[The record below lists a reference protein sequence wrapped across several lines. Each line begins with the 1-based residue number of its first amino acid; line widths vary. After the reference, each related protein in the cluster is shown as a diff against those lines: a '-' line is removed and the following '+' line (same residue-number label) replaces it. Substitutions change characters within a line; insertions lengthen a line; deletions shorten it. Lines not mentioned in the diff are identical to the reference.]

1 MASIGEPIA
10 AALTSWAGTADTT
23 SLPYYL
29 ATYNKFK
36 GFVWTAKGATFDS
49 SAFGGPANFKT
60 NGASMLSI
68 DFALEAH
75 MGTPQDGY
83 LGLVT
88 FSGGEVL
95 NLNGYEINIS
105 RDLHPDDSFGNQ
117 YRAFKPGLVSISGSI
132 EGNMD
137 ATTAMKRPLLTAGW
151 GSATFDVLTAAE
163 DSGTTGKRLLC
174 PINYTE
180 SKATLTRGG
189 PATKAYNFIA
199 SGAMTTA
206 GTNTN
211 ILWAVDS
218 DGSMLSNLNTANP
231 PSILLTEASVASS
244 GTLLQL
250 GGVAYWKSIKLKTKM
265 GSPVMITVEGS
276 FSGTPTTVTAM
287 GS

>member
-10 AALTSWAGTADTT
+10 AALTSWAGSADTS

-49 SAFGGPANFKT
+49 STFGGPANFTT

-68 DFALEAH
+68 DFSLEAH

-83 LGLVT
+83 LGLLT
-88 FSGGEVL
+88 YSNGEVL
-95 NLNGYEINIS
+95 HINGYEINIS
-105 RDLHPDDSFGNQ
+105 RPLHADDEFGTQ
-117 YRAFKPGLVSISGSI
+117 YRAFKPGLVSVSGSI
-132 EGNMD
+132 EGNID
-137 ATTAMKRPLLTAGW
+137 GTTAMKRPLVAAGF
-151 GSATFDVLTAAE
+151 GSATFDVLTDAE
-163 DSGTTGKRLLC
+163 DGSGTGKRLLV

-189 PATKAYNFIA
+189 PAVKAYNFVG

-206 GTNTN
+206 GDNTTL
-211 ILWAVDS
+211 LWAVDA

-231 PSILLTEASVASS
+231 PSILLTTATVASS

-276 FSGTPTTVTAM
+276 FSGTPSTLTALA
-287 GS
+287 S